1 MSRATLMPG
10 LVPVL
15 PSSPP
20 LRLTGP
26 GSLPVPREP
35 RVREPDD
42 AVDTGDESVQ
52 CGTFLPGDGVVD
64 AEFVALERVEDG
76 GARASAVRE
85 ETVGVARRV
94 LTGDGGVVHEH
105 RSRVEGCAVE

>member
-1 MSRATLMPG
+1 VSRGYESRTTRSTPATKVSSAATL
-10 LVPVL
+10 LL
-15 PSSPP
+15 
-20 LRLTGP
+20 
-26 GSLPVPREP
+26 
-35 RVREPDD
+35 
-42 AVDTGDESVQ
+42 
-52 CGTFLPGDGVVD
+52 GDGVVD

-105 RSRVEGCAVE
+105 RSWVEGCALE